1 MSNLG
6 QFFGGDS
13 NIRNIYPL
21 DGPFGTGKLKFFYRS
36 GTFTVPNGISTVRVR
51 MWGSGYYYSD
61 DTSLATS
68 SFGNYCSATG
78 PQEQYSNSY
87 GFYPSPGEGIGGD
100 INSSGGT
107 TSNFGSAYSSY
118 GGGGAGNLFG
128 NGGVTSGNG
137 GAGENYVGGSGII
150 GDGGYVAFNS
160 TGGVSQIIPATG
172 HVIGINS
179 IDLIGCGGGGYPEVA
194 DGLVLAGNGVNGGG
208 GGRSNTGI
216 PDAGIPGLGGFPGGG
231 NGANFGEISHPGA
244 GFCLKTIT
252 GLTPDTVIDV
262 RVGDSPDRNRG
273 LVIVEY

>member
-51 MWGSGYYYSD
+51 MWGSGYYYTFED
-61 DTSLATS
+61 KATS
-68 SFGNYCSATG
+68 SFGDYCSATG
-78 PQEQYSNSY
+78 PYTPFGGGVPN
-87 GFYPSPGEGIGGD
+87 PGQGIGGD

-107 TSNFGSAYSSY
+107 TYSDGES

-128 NGGVTSGNG
+128 DGGVTSGNG
-137 GAGENYVGGSGII
+137 GDIIVNAGGRSGII
-150 GDGGYVAFNS
+150 GDGGYVALDS

-179 IDLIGCGGGGYPEVA
+179 IDLIGCGGGGHSYANDVP
-194 DGLVLAGNGVNGGG
+194 AGNGVNGGG
-208 GGRSNTGI
+208 GGQSNTV
-216 PDAGIPGLGGFPGGG
+216 IPGLGGFPGGG
-231 NGANFGEISHPGA
+231 NGKHTETSFGHPGA

-252 GLTPDTVIDV
+252 GLTPGTEIDV
-262 RVGDSPDRNRG
+262 TVGDSPYRNRG